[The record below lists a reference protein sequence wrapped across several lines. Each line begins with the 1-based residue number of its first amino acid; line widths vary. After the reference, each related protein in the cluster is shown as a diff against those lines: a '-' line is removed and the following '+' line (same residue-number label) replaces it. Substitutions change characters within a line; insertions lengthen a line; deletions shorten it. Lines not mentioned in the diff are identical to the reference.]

1 MTPAFLLAC
10 PLCKSNLMLTI
21 DETIPPTN
29 TTLGL
34 KCFCGLDVRS
44 NKNSNAETSL
54 SEVCGILGD
63 IERILTCSSQCSKII

>member
-21 DETIPPTN
+21 DETIPPTD

-34 KCFCGLDVRS
+34 KCFCGLDVRTT
-44 NKNSNAETSL
+44 NGDPCTIINDINNIL
-54 SEVCGILGD
+54 EVQKC
-63 IERILTCSSQCSKII
+63 EC